1 MHVEK
6 NQKGERRKK
15 ERKPN
20 NCKITILKPTM
31 QILLHPTLSLSFRG
45 LSFLE

>member
-20 NCKITILKPTM
+20 NCNITILKPTM
-31 QILLHPTLSLSFRG
+31 QIPSPPH
-45 LSFLE
+45 SFLELPWTFLP

>member
-20 NCKITILKPTM
+20 NCKTTILKPTM
-31 QILLHPTLSLSFRG
+31 PIPSPPH
-45 LSFLE
+45 SFLEVQWTFLP